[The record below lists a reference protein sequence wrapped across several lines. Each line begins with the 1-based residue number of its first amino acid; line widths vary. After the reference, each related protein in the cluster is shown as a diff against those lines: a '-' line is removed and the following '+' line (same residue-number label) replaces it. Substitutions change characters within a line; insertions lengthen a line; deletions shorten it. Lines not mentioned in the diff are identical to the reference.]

1 MPMFNPEFLVVM
13 EKKLDV
19 FESMTS
25 FIQKYAITPTSIAS
39 PANIQNLDREVSAN
53 PQLANEAITLVEAV
67 THLSLFYAET
77 EYLYLDSM
85 IQQYVRL
92 RTLHLEAGFNT
103 NSSAMHEDI
112 MSEYNVLSNVDGEKF
127 IRSNPV
133 MLGLYI
139 YVTLLWLLR

>member
-1 MPMFNPEFLVVM
+1 MPIFNPEFLMVM

-19 FESMTS
+19 FECIPS
-25 FIQKYAITPTSIAS
+25 FIQKHSITPTSIAS

-67 THLSLFYAET
+67 THLSLFYAESG
-77 EYLYLDSM
+77 YSYIDSM
-85 IQQYVRL
+85 VEQYVRL
-92 RTLHLEAGFNT
+92 RTLHLSTTFDT
-103 NSSAMHEDI
+103 NSLVMHEDI
-112 MSEYNVLSNVDGEKF
+112 MSEYNVLSQADGEKF

-133 MLGLYI
+133 MLGIYI

>member
-1 MPMFNPEFLVVM
+1 MVM

-19 FESMTS
+19 FECIPS
-25 FIQKYAITPTSIAS
+25 FIQKHSITPTSIAS

-67 THLSLFYAET
+67 THLSLFYAESG
-77 EYLYLDSM
+77 YSYIDSM
-85 IQQYVRL
+85 VEQYVRL
-92 RTLHLEAGFNT
+92 RTLHLSTTFDT
-103 NSSAMHEDI
+103 NSLVMHEDI
-112 MSEYNVLSNVDGEKF
+112 MSEYNVLSQADGEKF

-133 MLGLYI
+133 MLGIYI